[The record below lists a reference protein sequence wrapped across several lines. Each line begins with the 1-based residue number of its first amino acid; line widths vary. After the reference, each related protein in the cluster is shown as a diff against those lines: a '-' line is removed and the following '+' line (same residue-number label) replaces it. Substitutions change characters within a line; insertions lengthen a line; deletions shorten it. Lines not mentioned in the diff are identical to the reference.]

1 MRSFRVEGIII
12 KRVNYAEADKII
24 TILTKYHGKLSVK
37 AGGVRK
43 ITSKRSAHIELL
55 NHVTLS
61 LYKGSR
67 FPIVIEA
74 ESIQNYSEI
83 KQDLEKVGF
92 AFHICELID
101 GLCPEGQEQQQVFML
116 LKNTLE
122 RVKTSESIAEVI
134 HDFEIGLLSLLG
146 FWHGQPEVAD
156 KLDTQNFIENIIE
169 KRLRS
174 KNIFS
179 KLE

>member
-12 KRVNYAEADKII
+12 KRINYGEADKII
-24 TILTKYHGKLSVK
+24 TVLTKYHGKLSVK

-55 NHVTLS
+55 NHVNLS
-61 LYKGSR
+61 LYKGAR
-67 FPIVIEA
+67 FPIVVEA

-83 KQDLEKVGF
+83 KQDLTKVGF

-122 RVKTSESIAEVI
+122 QITTADSMAEII
-134 HDFEIGLLSLLG
+134 HEFEIELLSLLG
-146 FWHGQPEVAD
+146 FWQGQPDVAS

-169 KRLRS
+169 KRLKS